1 MKVVYVSAY
10 DLPGQRFN
18 GMVIHRAL
26 LSQGHESDYVVDLK
40 YSAEDRV
47 HALGSQLLRKLNR
60 AANRMETRQS
70 RQSDLSVLGL
80 GMLSQPFTR
89 RADLLHLQLLHA
101 RSFFSLRM
109 LPWIANGKRSVL
121 WTLHDPRITTGHCVH
136 SLGCERWRTGC
147 GECTDLSLPLV
158 IKEDQT
164 ARNWELKRKS
174 LERSSIHLIVAS
186 RWMEQRVAESPILQH
201 LPRSVIPFGLDPE
214 VFCVGDQA
222 QVREELGIPLDA
234 RVAAVRWTPH
244 NILKGTR
251 FAEEAL
257 LRLPEGVVT
266 NVLCFESDGSDVAA
280 LKTRYTVI
288 PTPWMEEGRDV
299 ARAMTAAD
307 VFLMPSVGETFGMMA
322 IEAMACG
329 TPVVVFEGTSLPDVV
344 GAPQSGVAVPQGDAS
359 ALAAAIT
366 KLMTEPVFRQAMI
379 DSSLALVARDYTE
392 AAYVARHVALYEE
405 LIHEHRRAG

>member
-109 LPWIANGKRSVL
+109 LPWIANGKRPVL
-121 WTLHDPRITTGHCVH
+121 WTLHDPWITTGHCVH

-147 GECTDLSLPLV
+147 GECPDLSLPLV

-222 QVREELGIPLDA
+222 QVR
-234 RVAAVRWTPH
+234 
-244 NILKGTR
+244 
-251 FAEEAL
+251 
-257 LRLPEGVVT
+257 
-266 NVLCFESDGSDVAA
+266 
-280 LKTRYTVI
+280 
-288 PTPWMEEGRDV
+288 
-299 ARAMTAAD
+299 
-307 VFLMPSVGETFGMMA
+307 
-322 IEAMACG
+322 
-329 TPVVVFEGTSLPDVV
+329 
-344 GAPQSGVAVPQGDAS
+344 
-359 ALAAAIT
+359 
-366 KLMTEPVFRQAMI
+366 
-379 DSSLALVARDYTE
+379 
-392 AAYVARHVALYEE
+392 
-405 LIHEHRRAG
+405 